1 MNREIATPP
10 SGSSGHNPSAH
21 RGVTTALNQ
30 FLDAYHRWTVPF
42 DWAITAISGTLFVLG
57 VASTLI
63 GALGRQFGRIM
74 PDVSWSIELTILP
87 MVIALLLIIPRGFRE
102 NTHMAITFLPSRL
115 PEPWFRTLTAFNQLL
130 MLGFFFII
138 ARYGLDVMALNQSQ
152 RTPVLGLSVGWI
164 YLVIVVSG
172 VLLIIE
178 GFIRLLEAL
187 VGRAPRPEDSDRPK
201 ARK

>member
-1 MNREIATPP
+1 MNREIVPPP
-10 SGSSGHNPSAH
+10 SGSSGHDSSAQQ
-21 RGVTTALNQ
+21 RITTALNQ

-42 DWAITAISGTLFVLG
+42 DRAITGITGTLFVVG

-63 GALGRQFGRIM
+63 GALGRQFGQIM

-87 MVIALLLIIPRGFRE
+87 MIIALLLIIPRGFRE

-115 PEPWFRTLTAFNQLL
+115 PERWFRILTVFNQLL
-130 MLGFFFII
+130 MLSFFFII

-172 VLLIIE
+172 VLLLIE
-178 GFIRLLEAL
+178 GLIRLLEAL
-187 VGRAPRPEDSDRPK
+187 VGRAPRPEDSDR
-201 ARK
+201 A